1 MFKKQQARVGQM
13 MVILAVA
20 LVGILAFTGLAVDL
34 GRYLLAMGR
43 LRQAAD
49 AASLAAAAQFR
60 ENRTVAEMTD
70 AARSMVVANGFR
82 PTSFVVNTCDTK
94 PGDPYLCNP
103 PRSKKVEVEVE
114 AEMPTAF
121 LQIIGLNTLRL
132 RAVSVGEAASMD
144 VVLVIDTSESMTY
157 DANPGD
163 PMRDPSQCNPGH
175 QCHPFEEVRS
185 AAKNF
190 AARILNLPANK
201 EQDRLA
207 IVTFADGWRTGDTG
221 LRFPPGSGAHPL
233 LSKAWTYKYADA
245 VTVLDNLQV
254 YDPGNVCPQNLGGSD
269 QLGPCRQ
276 YDQNGQYLGLNCP
289 LFWNPKYHDPSTC
302 TTTAIG
308 GGLFWAAQ
316 LLAQSGRENALW
328 IVVMLTDGAA
338 NSTLPAPGDKLDT
351 HKHALQSLPI
361 GFCPPS
367 TFNPWSNNHPPPPP
381 YCRDNNVASRHAYG
395 NPNYDADDYAR
406 DMADWL
412 ACSSNPAPGC
422 STAGQGAAV
431 FSIGLGPLVTAVPQ
445 NAPPNSPPA
454 GGALLRYIAAVGD
467 DGDPATDP
475 CAGITDYTKWCG
487 NYYYSPTGPK
497 LDRVFED
504 IASRLFTRLTH

>member
-20 LVGILAFTGLAVDL
+20 LVGVLAFTGLAVDL

-60 ENRTVAEMTD
+60 ENRTIAEMTD
-70 AARSMVVANGFR
+70 AARSMVVANGFT
-82 PTSFVVNTCDTK
+82 PTAFTVNTCDTK

-103 PRSKKVEVEVE
+103 PRSKKVEVDVE

-121 LQIIGLNTLRL
+121 LQIIGINTLRL
-132 RAVSVGEAASMD
+132 KAVSVGEAASMD

-157 DANPGD
+157 DAAAGN

-175 QCHPFEEVRS
+175 RCHPFEEVRA

-190 AARILNLPANK
+190 TSRILNLPPAK

-221 LRFPPGSGAHPL
+221 PHFPAGVSGTTSLAQ
-233 LSKAWTYKYADA
+233 AWTYNYTDA
-245 VTVLDNLQV
+245 VGILDSLQV
-254 YDPGNVCPQNLGGSD
+254 FDPGWTCSADDLAGKGD
-269 QLGPCRQ
+269 ELGPCRR
-276 YDQNGQYLGLNCP
+276 YDGDGNYQGLDCP
-289 LFWNPKYHDPSTC
+289 LFRNPSYHDPSTC

-308 GGLFWAAQ
+308 GGLYWAAQ
-316 LLAQSGRENALW
+316 LLSTSGRENALW
-328 IVVMLTDGAA
+328 IVVVLTDGAA
-338 NSTLPAPGDKLDT
+338 NSTLPAPGDDLRD
-351 HKHALQSLPI
+351 HAHALASLPI

-367 TFNPWSNNHPPPPP
+367 TFGAPPF
-381 YCRDNNVASRHAYG
+381 CRDNSVASRHVYPD
-395 NPNYDADDYAR
+395 PNYDADDYAR

-412 ACSSNPAPGC
+412 ACSANPAAGC
-422 STAGQGAAV
+422 STAGQGAAI
-431 FSIGLGPLVTAVPQ
+431 FSIGLGPLVVKVQ
-445 NAPPNSPPA
+445 SPDTVPA

-467 DGDPATDP
+467 DGDPSTDP
-475 CAGITDYTKWCG
+475 CAGITDYTAWCG
-487 NYYYSPTGPK
+487 NYYYSPTGSK